1 MIGLR
6 GNKKVAA
13 FLKKSGAKNFCSLE
27 PVALKWHGPR
37 VKSFFAS
44 FCSQKEAFLF
54 A

>member
-1 MIGLR
+1 MGLN

-13 FLKKSGAKNFCSLE
+13 FLKKSGAKNFCLAGPVTAKPARPSL
-27 PVALKWHGPR
+27 
-37 VKSFFAS
+37 KSFFAS

>member
-1 MIGLR
+1 MIGLS

-13 FLKKSGAKNFCSLE
+13 FLKKSGAKSFCLAG
-27 PVALKWHGPR
+27 PVAVSAARPSS
-37 VKSFFAS
+37 KSFFAS